1 MYVKRLSKLFTVSEK
16 SESEQATEEVAGLL
30 QDSTEK
36 I

>member
-1 MYVKRLSKLFTVSEK
+1 MLRYYLNYSLFQKK